1 MPYLGREPQGA
12 VRRHHRAS
20 AGAASRQSRCD
31 GLPVPRP
38 VPAAPRHRPQRTP
51 PGAPRPHA
59 GHHRTGARGLVQAGG
74 PDSGR
79 LARSGPVLR
88 CRGRRDAPDPGGL
101 RPPARGCEA
110 RRSAARGRAGGGTDT
125 GRRARGRAGGGG
137 RGTRAAGQPRSR
149 ARAGGR
155 VPLLRRIERAGDC
168 GRNRCQPPDRTAPV
182 AAREGVALPG
192 ADRVSA
198 GAEYRWD
205 EADRLFD
212 QALELP
218 PAERPDWLARACGA
232 NVALRA
238 QVEALLRADA
248 SAGRFLGLGAVRCAA
263 PLMDGPDTA
272 PADGL
277 RIGPYRVVRELA
289 RGGMGVVYLAE
300 RADGQF
306 EQQVALK
313 LIKRGMDSDEIH
325 RRFLAERQ
333 ILAQLSHPHIA
344 RLLDGGV
351 TDGGQPWFAIE
362 YVDGAPITAHC
373 AAHRL
378 ATDDRLR
385 LFLDVCGAV
394 RHAHQHLVVHRDL
407 KPSNILVTAAGDAK
421 LLDFGIAKLLR
432 DAGPGES
439 GLTVT
444 GYRVMT
450 PQYAAPEQ
458 VSGAPV
464 TTATDVYALGA
475 VLYELLTGRPAH
487 RLESYTPTEV
497 ERVICAV
504 EPEPPSAAVDDSAL
518 RRRLR
523 GDLDTIILTA
533 LRKSPERRYAT
544 VDQLA
549 DDIRRHLDGLPVS
562 ARPDTFRYRA
572 AKFVRRHRLG
582 VGAAAALTLS
592 LVAGLAGT
600 AWQARVAAE
609 RAEAASLEAAKE
621 RAVREFLER
630 LFQAAAPEASLGRE
644 VTARELVDRGRQE
657 LDTALAGQPT
667 VRAELLAVLGGVN
680 ASIGRVP
687 QADTLFERAVTLI
700 RASPGDHDGQ
710 LADALQGWAANL
722 MVQSQYE
729 RVEPLLREALALRRK
744 RNPDGPELAEPLHQ
758 LGRML
763 SYTGAH
769 DSATILLRRA
779 RAIDIRYHGA
789 DSWQVANDND
799 DLGDALLKQ
808 GQVAAADSL
817 IGAALVTWR
826 RLLPAGHPSLL
837 WTLGNLAKVRRAQG
851 RNTDAEQ
858 LLGAVLAGQRRLFPE
873 GHSEM
878 VHTLI
883 DLGDLMRERGQ
894 VAAAESLLAPEAVRH
909 RRLLGPDN
917 DHAAML
923 LERLARYH
931 DDLGHYAAA
940 ERDLR
945 DALGTW
951 QRTLGPENRHTLHS
965 TAALGV
971 YLRQQGRYPEAETLL
986 RQALAGLRRTVGDS
1000 EPDVALV
1007 TRDLGVLKRMTREP
1021 VEAERLLRRALD
1033 IERAKAPIGTLELA
1047 RTLGELGY
1055 TVALTGRMEEGE
1067 RLLDAAAAGVAGTK
1081 SYAGGRARQDI
1092 AARQAEVRRWR
1103 MRRRT

>member
-1 MPYLGREPQGA
+1 M
-12 VRRHHRAS
+12 
-20 AGAASRQSRCD
+20 
-31 GLPVPRP
+31 
-38 VPAAPRHRPQRTP
+38 T
-51 PGAPRPHA
+51 
-59 GHHRTGARGLVQAGG
+59 
-74 PDSGR
+74 
-79 LARSGPVLR
+79 
-88 CRGRRDAPDPGGL
+88 
-101 RPPARGCEA
+101 
-110 RRSAARGRAGGGTDT
+110 
-125 GRRARGRAGGGG
+125 
-137 RGTRAAGQPRSR
+137 
-149 ARAGGR
+149 
-155 VPLLRRIERAGDC
+155 
-168 GRNRCQPPDRTAPV
+168 
-182 AAREGVALPG
+182 
-192 ADRVSA
+192 A
-198 GAEYRWD
+198 GAEFGWD

-218 PAERPDWLARACGA
+218 PEERPSWLARACGA
-232 NVALRA
+232 NAALRA

-248 SAGRFLGLGAVRCAA
+248 SAERFLELGAFRCAA
-263 PLMDGPDTA
+263 PLVDAPDST
-272 PADGL
+272 PVEGL

-289 RGGMGVVYLAE
+289 RGGMGVVYLAG

-351 TDGGQPWFAIE
+351 TEGGQPWFAIE
-362 YVDGAPITAHC
+362 YVDGVPITDHC
-373 AAHRL
+373 VAHRL
-378 ATDDRLR
+378 ATDDRLL
-385 LFLDVCGAV
+385 LFLDVCDAV

-407 KPSNILVTAAGDAK
+407 KPSNVLVTAAGDAK

-432 DAGPGES
+432 DAVPGDS
-439 GLTVT
+439 GLTMT

-487 RLESYTPTEV
+487 RLQSYTPTEV
-497 ERVICAV
+497 ERVVCAV
-504 EPEPPSAAVDDSAL
+504 EPEPPSAAAADAAL

-523 GDLDTIILTA
+523 GDLDTIALTA
-533 LRKSPERRYAT
+533 LQKLPERRYAT

-549 DDIRRHLDGLPVS
+549 DDVRRHLDGLPVS
-562 ARPDTFRYRA
+562 ARPDTLRYRT
-572 AKFVRRHRLG
+572 AKFIRRHRLA
-582 VGAAAALTLS
+582 VAAAAAVALS

-609 RAEAASLEAAKE
+609 RAQAAAAEAAKE
-621 RAVREFLER
+621 RAVREFLVR

-657 LDTALAGQPT
+657 LDTALASQPT
-667 VRAELLAVLGGVN
+667 VRGELLTVLANVY

-687 QADTLFERAVTLI
+687 QADTLFDRAVTLI
-700 RASPGDHDGQ
+700 RVTPGNHDAQ

-722 MVQSQYE
+722 MVQSQYA
-729 RVEPLLREALALRRK
+729 RVEPLVREALALRSK
-744 RNPDGPELAEPLHQ
+744 RDPDGPEIAEPLHQ

-763 SYTGAH
+763 SYTGVH
-769 DSATILLRRA
+769 DSAAMLLRQA
-779 RAIDIRYHGA
+779 RAIDLRYHGA
-789 DSWQVANDND
+789 GSWQVANDND
-799 DLGDALLKQ
+799 DLGAALLKQ
-808 GQVAAADSL
+808 GEVAAADSL
-817 IGAALVTWR
+817 IGAALATWR
-826 RLLPAGHPSLL
+826 RLLPPGHPSLL
-837 WTLGNLAKVRRAQG
+837 WTVGNLAAVRRKQG
-851 RNTDAEQ
+851 KNEEAER
-858 LLGAVLAGQRRLFPE
+858 LLGEVLAGQRRLFPE

-894 VAAAESLLAPEAVRH
+894 LAAAEALLAPEAVRH

-923 LERLARYH
+923 LERLARYRYE
-931 DDLGHYAAA
+931 LGHYPAA

-965 TAALGV
+965 TASLGV
-971 YLRQQGRYPEAETLL
+971 YLRQQGRYREADTLL
-986 RQALAGLRRTVGDS
+986 REALAGLRRTVGDS
-1000 EPDVALV
+1000 APDVALV

-1021 VEAERLLRRALD
+1021 AEAERLLRQALAIQRATTPND
-1033 IERAKAPIGTLELA
+1033 TLETA

-1055 TVALTGRMEEGE
+1055 TVALGGRLEEG
-1067 RLLDAAAAGVAGTK
+1067 RQLLGQAQASLATMK
-1081 SYAGGRARQDI
+1081 SYTGGRARQEI
-1092 AARQAEVRRWR
+1092 AERLAQVAQLR
-1103 MRRRT
+1103 